1 MLPKK
6 KPVTKQLELDLEP
19 PEQHELFGSDV
30 SLGDITINLNDVMS
44 DPNWYSTGMNTMAT
58 TGTYSIDNTS
68 TTITFDSAN
77 FGSTI
82 ITEDFSRS
90 QDFQHLQEQLDA
102 INERLAIL
110 QPNPEHL
117 EKYEALREAYEHYK
131 TLERLVKNG

>member
-30 SLGDITINLNDVMS
+30 DFTINLNDVMS

-58 TGTYSIDNTS
+58 TGTYSIGNTN
-68 TTITFDSAN
+68 TTITLGDC
-77 FGSTI
+77 ST
-82 ITEDFSRS
+82 ITEDFA
-90 QDFQHLQEQLDA
+90 FQHLQEQLDA

-110 QPNPEHL
+110 QPNLEHL

>member
-30 SLGDITINLNDVMS
+30 DITINLNDVMS

-58 TGTYSIDNTS
+58 TGTYSIDNTTGTYSIGNTTTNITLGDCS
-68 TTITFDSAN
+68 T
-77 FGSTI
+77 
-82 ITEDFSRS
+82 ITEDFA
-90 QDFQHLQEQLDA
+90 FQHLQEQLDA

-110 QPNPEHL
+110 QPNLEHL

>member
-19 PEQHELFGSDV
+19 PEQYELFGSDV
-30 SLGDITINLNDVMS
+30 DFTINLNDVMS

-58 TGTYSIDNTS
+58 TGTYSIGNTT
-68 TTITFDSAN
+68 TTITLGDC
-77 FGSTI
+77 ST
-82 ITEDFSRS
+82 ITEDFATS
-90 QDFQHLQEQLDA
+90 DFQHLQEQLDA

-110 QPNPEHL
+110 QPNLEHL